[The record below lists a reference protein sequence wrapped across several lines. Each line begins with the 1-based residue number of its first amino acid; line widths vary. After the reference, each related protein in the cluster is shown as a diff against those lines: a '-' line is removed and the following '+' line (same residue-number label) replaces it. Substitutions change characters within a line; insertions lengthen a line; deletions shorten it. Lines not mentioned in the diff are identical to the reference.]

1 VAKPE
6 AVLLTAERSP
16 IASRRSVD
24 YPHRCVQEAEGGTQE
39 LADRAE
45 LYEKIGRLDMEVE
58 WLRKSVARYG

>member
-24 YPHRCVQEAEGGTQE
+24 YPHRCVQEAEGGTPAF
-39 LADRAE
+39 LFVNN
-45 LYEKIGRLDMEVE
+45 RLEGYAPGTIEAVVTSLD
-58 WLRKSVARYG
+58 Y